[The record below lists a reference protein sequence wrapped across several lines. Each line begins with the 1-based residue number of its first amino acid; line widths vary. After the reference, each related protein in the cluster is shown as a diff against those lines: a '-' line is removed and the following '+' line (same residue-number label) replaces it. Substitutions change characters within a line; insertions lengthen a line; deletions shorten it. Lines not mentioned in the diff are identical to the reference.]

1 VFIRADSCTNFL
13 PFDFHPFTHNLA
25 LDMLSFDTLIAAR
38 DAIRNRDIS
47 ATELTRQALARV
59 EEIDATI
66 GAFNST
72 DATRALLAAK
82 QVDDGLRSGPL
93 AGLPIAVK
101 DNLCTSWGTT
111 TCSSKMLEN
120 FRSPYDATVIQ
131 KLEAAGAVIIGKTNL
146 DEFAMGSSTEN
157 SAFRVTRNPWDTD
170 RIPGGSSGGSA
181 AALAGGMCVASI
193 GSDTGGSIRQ
203 PAAMCGVV
211 GLKPTYGRVS
221 RYGLVAFASSL
232 DQIGPF
238 GWTVAD
244 NALLL
249 QVIAGHDPKDST
261 SVNAPVPDY
270 LANLDRP
277 LEGLRIG
284 LPREYQLAGTDPQV
298 EAAVDRAMEIY
309 RQQGATIVDV
319 SLPHTEYGI
328 AAYYVIAPCEASSN
342 LARYDGVHFGHRTTQ
357 PVKDIV
363 ELFSKSR
370 AEGFGDE
377 VKRRIM
383 IGTYALSSGY
393 YDAYYVSALKMRNLI
408 TRDFAE
414 AFGKCDVIASPTS
427 PIPAFKIGEKSGDPM
442 QLYLCDVFTVT
453 CNIAG
458 IAGISVP
465 CGFTQSSALP
475 GSTEP
480 AKPLPIGLQLL
491 GPAFGEEKLLRAAR
505 MFESAT
511 NWHKRRPMLDATNG
525 TTGPSTHL

>member
-1 VFIRADSCTNFL
+1 
-13 PFDFHPFTHNLA
+13 
-25 LDMLSFDTLIAAR
+25 MLSFDTLTAAR

-59 EEIDATI
+59 EAVDQQV

-72 DATRALLAAK
+72 DAARALLIAK
-82 QVDDGLRSGPL
+82 EVDDGVRSAGPL
-93 AGLPIAVK
+93 AGVPIAIK
-101 DNLCTSWGTT
+101 DNFCTSWGAT

-120 FRSPYDATVIQ
+120 FRAPYDATVVQ
-131 KLEAAGAVIIGKTNL
+131 RLEAAGAVIIGKTNL

-157 SAFRVTRNPWDTD
+157 SAFRITRNPWDTD
-170 RIPGGSSGGSA
+170 RVPGGSSGGSA
-181 AALAGGMCVASI
+181 AALASGMCVASL

-249 QVIAGHDPKDST
+249 SVIAGHDPRDST
-261 SVNAPVPDY
+261 SVDAPVPDY

-277 LEGLRIG
+277 IDGLRIG
-284 LPREYQLAGTDPQV
+284 VVREFQVAGTDPQV
-298 EAAVDRAMEIY
+298 QAAIDRAIEIY
-309 RQQGATIVDV
+309 RGLGATIVDV
-319 SLPHTEYGI
+319 SLPYTEYGI

-342 LARYDGVHFGHRTTQ
+342 LARYDGVHFGHRTASQ
-357 PVKDIV
+357 VKDIV
-363 ELFSKSR
+363 ELFSRSR

-383 IGTYALSSGY
+383 IGTYALSAGY
-393 YDAYYVSALKMRNLI
+393 ADKYYVQALKMRRLI
-408 TRDFAE
+408 TRDFEE
-414 AFGKCDVIASPTS
+414 AFKSCDVILSPTS
-427 PIPAFKIGEKSGDPM
+427 PVPAFKVGEKSADPLQM
-442 QLYLCDVFTVT
+442 YLCDVFTVT

-458 IAGISVP
+458 IAGISIP
-465 CGFTQSSALP
+465 CGFTQPTALP

-480 AKPLPIGLQLL
+480 ARPLPIGLQLL
-491 GPAFGEEKLLRAAR
+491 GPPFGEEKLLRAAR

-511 NWHKRRPMLDATNG
+511 NWHKRRPTDVT
-525 TTGPSTHL
+525 TTG